1 MSGNISYPEP
11 DEAVPLHLNENLF
24 LDDEYYGE
32 LKKTMDT
39 GLKSYP
45 SPTGEGLR
53 KKLAYHY
60 GLRPSQIV
68 VGNGSDSIL
77 DTLFKITIPSHGKM
91 GFFTPSYE
99 MYKFFALRNGIHSVK
114 VPLSSDFGVPSNH
127 DIFDDIDTL
136 LVCSPNNP
144 TGLCITDDVLH
155 KILDTDI
162 TVIVDEAYVEYSSQ
176 DFIPLIEDYDNLILV
191 RTFSKAW
198 GLAGI
203 RLGYSI
209 SSSEMALDLSDMMLP
224 YNVNCLSL
232 AVGEKALDMSDLKE
246 ESVRKTIDVR
256 EWFREELEL
265 LDFNTMPSDANFVL
279 CRPPSGT
286 KPDSLF
292 EQLLEEGFRVRTF
305 ESKRLQEYMRI
316 TIGERNTM
324 EALLAALES
333 IL

>member
-11 DEAVPLHLNENLF
+11 DQAVPLHLNENLF

-32 LKKTMDT
+32 LKGVMDVELS
-39 GLKSYP
+39 GYP

-53 KKLAYHY
+53 KKLAEYY
-60 GLRPSQIV
+60 GLRASQIV
-68 VGNGSDSIL
+68 IGNGSDSIL
-77 DTLFKITIPSHGKM
+77 DTLFKITIPTHGKM
-91 GFFTPSYE
+91 GYFTPSYE
-99 MYKFFALRNGIHSVK
+99 MYKFFASRNGIHSIEI
-114 VPLSSDFGVPSNH
+114 PLSSDFGVPTNH

-144 TGLCITDDVLH
+144 TGLCIADDVLRR
-155 KILDTDI
+155 ILDTDI

-176 DFIPLIEDYDNLILV
+176 DFIPLLEDYDNLILV

-232 AVGEKALDMSDLKE
+232 TVAEKALDMSDLKD
-246 ESVRKTIDVR
+246 ESIRKTVEVR
-256 EWFREELEL
+256 EWFREELEM
-265 LDFNTMPSDANFVL
+265 LDFNTIPSESNFLL
-279 CRPPSGT
+279 CRPPSGIE
-286 KPDSLF
+286 PNSLF
-292 EQLLEEGFRVRTF
+292 EQLLEEGFRVRIF
-305 ESKRLQEYMRI
+305 ESRRLVCYMRI
-316 TIGERNTM
+316 TIGEKKNMKT
-324 EALLAALES
+324 LLEVLDEV
-333 IL
+333 L